1 LDNKSTPVN
10 ICSIFRLLKIL
21 AVKFKLL
28 GDVAVMLPSLRAIHE
43 HWPEAELH
51 VLVREEA
58 VPVLEN
64 IPWIHRVWGMPK
76 RLGNG
81 GLKRAWNTVRI
92 LRKLRF
98 ERSVDFEGN
107 DRGAFLSLVVGAKI
121 RLGSLAAGGFIG
133 RRFCYSVVSKKA
145 PNGIHEVY
153 RDIHTLQG
161 WNVPPPSSFE
171 PEVCAAPEL
180 AGVAGSLLPRKGAIL
195 AHLSTSQ
202 PKKEWPVDCWAQIA
216 IRAAQRGIPLVFSS
230 GVSTRERELL
240 ERLATLCPNVS
251 LLPQAPDLRTFIAV
265 IARSS
270 VFVSGDTGPLHLAAG
285 LGVKTIGIFG
295 PSDMGQWL
303 PLSKNCRGFAGFSC
317 ECSGHARTCESTKPC
332 IKGVSVEAVWETIC
346 ESYDASIKKP

>member
-1 LDNKSTPVN
+1 MDNKSKRVK
-10 ICSIFRLLKIL
+10 ICLIFRHLRIL
-21 AVKFKLL
+21 AIKFKLL

-64 IPWIHRVWGMPK
+64 IPWIHRVWGVSK

-81 GLKRAWNTVRI
+81 GLRRAWDAVRI
-92 LRKLRF
+92 LRRLRF

-107 DRGAFLSLVVGAKI
+107 DRGAFLSLLIGAKK
-121 RLGSLAAGGFIG
+121 RLGSLAGGGFAG
-133 RRFCYSVVSKKA
+133 RQWCYHQVYGKA
-145 PNGIHEVY
+145 SNGIHEVY
-153 RDIHTLQG
+153 RDIHTLEG
-161 WNVPPPSSFE
+161 WKVPPPSSFE

-180 AGVAGSLLPRKGAIL
+180 TSVAGSLLPRKGAVL

-216 IRAAQRGIPLVFSS
+216 TRAAQRGIPLVFSS

-240 ERLATLCPNVS
+240 ERLTALCPNVS
-251 LLPQAPDLRTFIAV
+251 LLPEAPDLRTFIAV

-285 LGVKTIGIFG
+285 LGVKTIGVFG
-295 PSDMGQWL
+295 PSDMAQWL
-303 PLSKNCRGFAGFSC
+303 PLSKNCKGLAGFSC
-317 ECSGHARTCESTKPC
+317 ECSGHARTCERTNPC
-332 IKGVSVEAVWETIC
+332 IRGVSVEAVWKTIC
-346 ESYDASIKKP
+346 ESYDASTNKP